1 MLEIHVI
8 YMCSKIADISQLDPL
23 HYKLENKL
31 LVSNESVLSTYDRQ
45 RIVGADISSAPSNQ
59 REGK

>member
-8 YMCSKIADISQLDPL
+8 YMCSKITDIGQLDPL
-23 HYKLENKL
+23 YYKLENKL
-31 LVSNESVLSTYDRQ
+31 LFSNESVLSTYDRQ

>member
-1 MLEIHVI
+1 MNP
-8 YMCSKIADISQLDPL
+8 Y
-23 HYKLENKL
+23 
-31 LVSNESVLSTYDRQ
+31 LSTYDRQ

>member
-1 MLEIHVI
+1 MLEIYVI
-8 YMCSKIADISQLDPL
+8 FMYLKIVDISQLNRSS
-23 HYKLENKL
+23 YKQEIKL

-59 REGK
+59 RKGK